1 MLSSE
6 KKEIFMKKNKQK
18 EMLIINPKTSYDL
31 EDMVRILQEREASIL
46 VDMSKC
52 KIKQNVLNTI
62 IDYILSGTKS
72 YMTINVKKVFPKV
85 LVCYSKR
92 QKI

>member
-1 MLSSE
+1 
-6 KKEIFMKKNKQK
+6 MKKNKQK